1 MIFTTNR
8 LILRELIED
17 DAANMYQLNA
27 DPEVIRY
34 TGDEPFESVAAARTF
49 LANYRDYKQ
58 NGMGR
63 WAVIDKE
70 TQRVI
75 GWCGLKRHDD
85 GMVDLGY
92 RFLKSEWGKG
102 YATESSRGC
111 LKYGFETLQ
120 LPQIIARVDPAN
132 IASVRVIEK
141 LGFSFWKTDECHGL
155 ANARIYRLNA
165 TEFRD
170 E

>member
-1 MIFTTNR
+1 MILATNR
-8 LILRELIED
+8 LILRELNEN
-17 DAANMYQLNA
+17 DAKDMYLLNA

-34 TGDEPFESVAAARTF
+34 TGDDPFESVDAARIF
-49 LANYRDYKQ
+49 LMNYSDYVR

-63 WAVIDKE
+63 WAVIEKE
-70 TQRVI
+70 NQRII

-92 RFLKSEWGKG
+92 RFLKSAWGKG
-102 YATESSRGC
+102 YATESSLGC
-111 LKYGFETLQ
+111 LIYGFQTLQ

-155 ANARIYRLNA
+155 ANAGIYRLNA